1 MQMRTVRPYSW
12 RTLES
17 IPRADAALLRDVR
30 RWADRRW
37 PLRALRD
44 AFREVLGAPVDVIV
58 RRAKPMA
65 SAGDFGDG
73 LAILFAHG
81 DLASAEERVL
91 VHVEPALA
99 TDLVARALRRPVPA
113 VVVERGSGGA
123 GFRAAPL
130 AGLAG
135 LAGAFAAVLM
145 AAARRTRAP
154 RGEGPLRILSA
165 GDAVSLGSDAGWP
178 DPSRAIAVAFTVVVG
193 DNAYSARAVFLR
205 PTADAFAA
213 FAWTRPALAAL
224 GDARLA
230 LRIVASTV
238 EASAVDVAAL
248 RPGDV
253 LVPGTIAIARS
264 RAGSWT
270 GPVSL
275 AAPGGD
281 ATVRAELAEG
291 ERLVLRAGP
300 KGPVEGPMDEHEASP
315 SLVEALGEIPVVVR
329 VEIGRVEM
337 LAREWAAVGEGDVIS
352 LGHPVGQPVLLR
364 VGSQVV
370 ARGDLVEVDGEV
382 GVRVTDRL
390 AASVTSNGEEPVR

>member
-1 MQMRTVRPYSW
+1 MQMWTVRPYPW
-12 RTLES
+12 RAIES
-17 IPRADAALLRDVR
+17 TTRAEAALLRDVR

-37 PLRALRD
+37 PLRALRE
-44 AFREVLGAPVDVIV
+44 AFREVLGGPVDVIV
-58 RRAKPMA
+58 RRAKPVA
-65 SAGDFGDG
+65 SAGEFGEG

-81 DLASAEERVL
+81 DMAPGEERVL
-91 VHVEPALA
+91 LHVEQALA
-99 TDLVARALRRPVPA
+99 ADLVARALRRPVPT
-113 VVVERGSGGA
+113 VVAERGGERAGG
-123 GFRAAPL
+123 RVAP
-130 AGLAG
+130 

-145 AAARRTRAP
+145 AAARRTHAP
-154 RGEGPLRILSA
+154 RGYGPLRVLSA
-165 GDAVSLGSDAGWP
+165 GDAVSLGAQASWP
-178 DPSRAIAVAFTVVVG
+178 DPDRAIAVAFTVVAA

-205 PTADAFAA
+205 PTADTFGA
-213 FAWTRPALAAL
+213 FAWNRPALAAL
-224 GDARLA
+224 GDTRLA
-230 LRIVASTV
+230 LRVVASTV

-300 KGPVEGPMDEHEASP
+300 EGPVEGPMDEHEASP

-337 LAREWAAVGEGDVIS
+337 RAREWAAVGEGDVIS

-364 VGSQVV
+364 VGSEVV
-370 ARGDLVEVDGEV
+370 ARGALVEVDGEV

-390 AASVTSNGEEPVR
+390 AASVTSNGEEPAR

>member
-12 RTLES
+12 RALETTT
-17 IPRADAALLRDVR
+17 RAEAALLRDVR

-37 PLRALRD
+37 PLRALRE
-44 AFREVLGAPVDVIV
+44 AFREVLGVPVDVIV
-58 RRAKPMA
+58 RRAKPA
-65 SAGDFGDG
+65 VSAGEFGEG

-81 DLASAEERVL
+81 DLAPGEAGEERVL
-91 VHVEPALA
+91 LHVEQALA
-99 TDLVARALRRPVPA
+99 ADLVARALRRPVPT
-113 VVVERGSGGA
+113 VVAERGGERAGG
-123 GFRAAPL
+123 RAAS
-130 AGLAG
+130 

-154 RGEGPLRILSA
+154 RGGGPLRVLAA
-165 GDAVSLGSDAGWP
+165 GDAVTLGAHAGWP
-178 DPSRAIAVAFTVVVG
+178 DPHRAIAVAFTVIAG
-193 DNAYSARAVFLR
+193 DNAYSARAAFLR
-205 PTADAFAA
+205 PTADTFGA

-224 GDARLA
+224 GDTRLA
-230 LRIVASTV
+230 LRVVASTV

-248 RPGDV
+248 RSGDV
-253 LVPGTIAIARS
+253 LIPGTIAIARS
-264 RAGSWT
+264 HAGSWT

-275 AAPGGD
+275 AALGGD

-291 ERLVLRAGP
+291 GRLVLRAGP
-300 KGPVEGPMDEHEASP
+300 EGPVEGPMDEHEASP
-315 SLVEALGEIPVVVR
+315 SLVEALGEVPVVVR

-352 LGHPVGQPVLLR
+352 LGHPVGRPVLLR

-390 AASVTSNGEEPVR
+390 AGSVTSNGEEPAR